1 MMAQGCRIRLEAG
14 IFLKYSEIEI
24 LPEGPL
30 KDSLI
35 QDLEQAW
42 NRLAVCVLTKK
53 MPFFHNVCHAKL
65 VFHHQVHKPCNCIQ
79 VPEALPGNI
88 LNVQGYVSVAFQL
101 L

>member
-35 QDLEQAW
+35 QALEQAW
-42 NRLAVCVLTKK
+42 SRLADQENSFLPKR
-53 MPFFHNVCHAKL
+53 
-65 VFHHQVHKPCNCIQ
+65 
-79 VPEALPGNI
+79 VPR
-88 LNVQGYVSVAFQL
+88 
-101 L
+101 